1 MPTGHK
7 EEFFQMNL
15 RDCVLAEQ
23 RDVRGTIPGGAMV
36 CASSVCGGGGGE
48 DVHQKCREQT

>member
-1 MPTGHK
+1 
-7 EEFFQMNL
+7 MNL

-48 DVHQKCREQT
+48 DIHQKYREQT